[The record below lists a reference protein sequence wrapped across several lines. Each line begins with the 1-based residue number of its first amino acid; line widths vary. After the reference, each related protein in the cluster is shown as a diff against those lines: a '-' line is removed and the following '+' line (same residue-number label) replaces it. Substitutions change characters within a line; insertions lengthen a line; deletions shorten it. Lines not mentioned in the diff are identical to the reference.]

1 MSTVTS
7 QQVVKRA
14 LFWGVI
20 STSIVVIVAS
30 VIGALVAELAGML
43 GALAGGAVG
52 FLLLAL
58 TPLSIIWGFK
68 AGGGSVLA
76 PGFFAVVLGVWLAK
90 FVIFI
95 ALIFLLGDLSAL
107 HRETLFL
114 TIVASLL
121 VGLVTDLIVVLR
133 SRMPYVDVELP
144 GQS

>member
-30 VIGALVAELAGML
+30 VIGALVAELSGML

>member
-1 MSTVTS
+1 MSTVTP

-30 VIGALVAELAGML
+30 VIGASVAALSGML

>member
-1 MSTVTS
+1 MSTVTP

-30 VIGALVAELAGML
+30 VVGALVAELAGML

-95 ALIFLLGDLSAL
+95 ALIFLLGDMSAL

-114 TIVASLL
+114 TIVAALL

>member
-1 MSTVTS
+1 VSTVTP

-30 VIGALVAELAGML
+30 VVGALVAELAGML

-95 ALIFLLGDLSAL
+95 ALIFLLGDMSAL

-114 TIVASLL
+114 TIVAALL

>member
-1 MSTVTS
+1 MSTVTP

-14 LFWGVI
+14 LFWGLI

-30 VIGALVAELAGML
+30 VIGALVAELSGML

>member
-1 MSTVTS
+1 MSTVTP
-7 QQVVKRA
+7 QHVVKKA

-58 TPLSIIWGFK
+58 TPLSNIWGFK

>member
-1 MSTVTS
+1 MSTVTP

-30 VIGALVAELAGML
+30 VIGALVAELSGML